1 MDDFPACHASVQ
13 GGVFGLF
20 ERISLTFW
28 LWNWGF
34 PHRRLGRYKLA
45 IWIMNQDCQA
55 FKSLMTLVIRGA
67 MVCTHTP
74 ADLQKS
80 RINNINCRLVN
91 LTQASGSIH
100 CNQNYRIV
108 DQVIQVNKI
117 FITKDLLIKFLKW
130 YFWQTF
136 FQMNVPQKKKNIM
149 EKNQVDETLQPMHC
163 DIHRCITLVD
173 DSGISVGRHGYVTCI
188 FMYPYTRWAPS
199 LVEKNGVTWIRYKP
213 LKNGRKYMGKLG
225 EFHPT
230 YRSYFHPI
238 YN

>member
-136 FQMNVPQKKKNIM
+136 FQMNVPPKKNKHHGKKPGGWNLTAYALWYSSMYNPGWWFRNFGWSPRICNMYLYVSLHTMGPELSWKKM
-149 EKNQVDETLQPMHC
+149 EWRE
-163 DIHRCITLVD
+163 
-173 DSGISVGRHGYVTCI
+173 SVTN
-188 FMYPYTRWAPS
+188 
-199 LVEKNGVTWIRYKP
+199 L
-213 LKNGRKYMGKLG
+213 
-225 EFHPT
+225 
-230 YRSYFHPI
+230 
-238 YN
+238 